1 MENSSFQYKVS
12 VIIPIYN
19 SDKYLENCI
28 ESVLHDQGNL
38 EEIEVI
44 LVNDG
49 STDGSAG
56 ICEQYAQ
63 KYSNVLYISKEN
75 EGLSATRNR
84 GIQEAHGK
92 YFLYLDSDDTLMP
105 NTINR
110 VSEFFDKHY
119 NEVDLVTYPQID
131 IMKDGT
137 MKKHFRYKILK
148 ESGIYDLNNYPYI
161 TQTRVNVMVKNLG
174 QGYNV
179 LFDTT
184 PGFRHEDSA
193 YNAYVLM
200 DKMKIGFCNEGGYVY
215 ALNEYNI
222 TSNYFYAY
230 YIFETSM
237 AYYEKLF
244 DEFSEKVPFYFQS
257 LVLNDISWK
266 LTSSKLFPFHYT
278 NEKFAEAEQR
288 IANLLKRMDDK
299 MILSHPSVDNI
310 HKYYFLSIKDGNY
323 HIVKDYNGFALY
335 NGKVKLQGWNY
346 FEVFIQGF
354 KLEGTKLKIKGMLS
368 NPASLFLPMQVWVT
382 ENGDY
387 FYKHEIEMKDSTY
400 NFWHTKIKV
409 ANFRRFVYICDITK
423 VHQIDFFGRIGETFY
438 KTTFRNTWESPF
450 DIGKG
455 KTKILMDGYLFEQ
468 NKHCLSIKKLET
480 AQLIKANI
488 RDRVFHWKWD
498 KKAYKERRKMSS
510 KPPKKEIWLYNDA
523 NTNIEN
529 GLLQFR
535 HDRMIQ
541 DGVLRYY
548 IYDNEWE
555 EIKHHFDD
563 SELSYLVRFGSE
575 KHKRLF
581 SQASKI
587 LSAYAQFNY
596 YSPFKIE
603 DRHKFSDRWR
613 YELIYLQ
620 HGILHASLPWQYGND
635 RMNIDK
641 VIVSSR
647 FELENMIKN
656 YAFEEE
662 ELVPS
667 GMVRFDYIDRT
678 KKPKNKILIAP
689 SWRHYLIGDIKNNRW
704 TPFPDKFVQ
713 SEFYNKYMELFESQ
727 RLKMLLEQYDFE
739 LDFKLH
745 PIFEC
750 YISEFHMKNDR
761 IHLVQESVELS
772 QYKICVTDFSSFV
785 FDFVYCGRPILYFV
799 PDYEKFKSGMHT
811 YRELDI
817 PLEDGFGELTIES
830 EELIDSLEELLK
842 SGCQI
847 PKKYKKKTED
857 FFTCY
862 DNHAKRTYEALRGN
876 KEEKENEDTI

>member
-1 MENSSFQYKVS
+1 MEDLSFQYKVS

-19 SDKYLENCI
+19 SEKYLENCI
-28 ESVLHDQGNL
+28 DSVLHDQGSL
-38 EEIEVI
+38 DDIEVI

-49 STDGSAG
+49 STDGSAT

-63 KYSNVLYISKEN
+63 KYKNILYISKAN

-84 GIQEAHGK
+84 GIQEAHGR

-105 NTINR
+105 NTINQ
-110 VSEFFDKHY
+110 VSAFFDKHY
-119 NEVDLVTYPQID
+119 DEVDLVTYPQID
-131 IMKDGT
+131 ILKDGRT
-137 MKKHFRYKILK
+137 KKHFRYEILK
-148 ESGIYDLNNYPYI
+148 ESGIYDLKSYPYI
-161 TQTRVNVMVKNLG
+161 TQTRVNVMVKNIG
-174 QGYNV
+174 KHNV

-215 ALNEYNI
+215 ALNDSNI

-230 YIFETSM
+230 YIFETSIS
-237 AYYEKLF
+237 YYEKLF
-244 DEFSEKVPFYFQS
+244 DEFPEKVPLYFQS

-266 LTSSKLFPFHYT
+266 LASNKLFPFHYT
-278 NEKFAEAEQR
+278 KEKFAEAEQR
-288 IANLLKRMDDK
+288 IVNLLKRMDDK
-299 MILSHPSVDNI
+299 MILKHPSVNNI
-310 HKYYFLSIKDGNY
+310 HKYYFLSVKGGNY
-323 HIVKDYNGFALY
+323 HIVKGYNEFILY
-335 NGKVKLQGWNY
+335 NGIERLQGWSY

-354 KLEGTKLKIKGMLS
+354 KLQGTKLKIKGMLS
-368 NPASLFLPMQVWVT
+368 NPASLFLPMEVWVA

-387 FYKHEIEMKDSTY
+387 FYKRELEMKDSTHNFY
-400 NFWHTKIKV
+400 NTKIKV
-409 ANFRRFVYICDITK
+409 ANFKRFVYICDITK
-423 VHQIDFFGRIGETFY
+423 VHQIDFFGKIGDTFY
-438 KTTFRNTWESPF
+438 KTTFRNTWDSPF
-450 DIGKG
+450 DIGMG
-455 KTKILMDGYLFEQ
+455 KTKILMDGYLFEE
-468 NKHCLSIKKLET
+468 NKNCLCIKKLGS
-480 AQLIKANI
+480 AQLLRENI
-488 RDRVFHWKWD
+488 RDHIFHWKWD
-498 KKAYKERRKMSS
+498 KEAYKERKKMSS

-535 HDRMIQ
+535 HDRKMQ

-555 EIKHHFDD
+555 EIKHHFDND
-563 SELSYLVRFGSE
+563 ELPYLVRFGSK

-596 YSPFKIE
+596 YSPFKTE
-603 DRHKFSDRWR
+603 DRHKFSDKWR
-613 YELIYLQ
+613 YELVYLQ

-641 VIVSSR
+641 VIVSSK
-647 FELENMIKN
+647 FELDNMVKN
-656 YAFEEE
+656 YAFEED

-678 KKPKNKILIAP
+678 QKPQNKILIAP

-704 TPFPDKFVQ
+704 TPFPDKFAQ
-713 SEFYNKYMELFESQ
+713 SEFYNQYMALFESE
-727 RLKMLLEQYDFE
+727 RLKTLLKQYDFE

-750 YISEFHMKNDR
+750 YISQFQIKNDR
-761 IHLVQESVELS
+761 IHLVKESVELS
-772 QYKICVTDFSSFV
+772 QYKICITDFSSFV
-785 FDFVYCGRPILYFV
+785 FDFVYCGRPVLYFI

-817 PLEDGFGELTIES
+817 PLEDGFGEMTIEAD
-830 EELIDSLEELLK
+830 ELIDSLEKLLK
-842 SGCQI
+842 SDCQI
-847 PKKYKKKTED
+847 PEQYKNKTEE

-862 DNHAKRTYEALRGN
+862 DNHAKRTYEALKDIEV
-876 KEEKENEDTI
+876 KEK

>member
-1 MENSSFQYKVS
+1 MENLNFQYKVS

-19 SDKYLENCI
+19 SDKYLESCI
-28 ESVLHDQGNL
+28 ESVLQDQGNL
-38 EEIEVI
+38 KEIEVI

-49 STDGSAG
+49 STDGSAT

-63 KYSNVLYISKEN
+63 KYNNILYISKEN

-131 IMKDGT
+131 ILKDGR
-137 MKKHFRYKILK
+137 MKKHFRYEILK
-148 ESGIYDLNNYPYI
+148 ESGIYDLNSYPYI
-161 TQTRVNVMVKNLG
+161 TQTRVNVMAKNLG

-200 DKMKIGFCNEGGYVY
+200 NKMKIGFCNEGGYIY
-215 ALNEYNI
+215 ALNEDNI

-230 YIFETSM
+230 YIFETSI

-244 DEFSEKVPFYFQS
+244 QEFPENVPFYFQS

-266 LTSSKLFPFHYT
+266 LASNKLFPFHYT
-278 NEKFAEAEQR
+278 KKKFVEAKQR
-288 IANLLKRMDDK
+288 IIDLLKRMDDK
-299 MILSHPSVDNI
+299 MILGHPSVDNI
-310 HKYYFLSIKDGNY
+310 HKYYFLSIKGGNY
-323 HIVKDYNGFALY
+323 HIVKNYNEFALY

-354 KLEGTKLKIKGMLS
+354 KLQGTELKIKGMLS
-368 NPASLFLPMQVWVT
+368 NPASLFLPMQVCVV

-387 FYKHEIEMKDSTY
+387 FYKHEIVMKDSTY

-409 ANFRRFVYICDITK
+409 ANFRRFEYICDITK
-423 VHQIDFFGRIGETFY
+423 VHQIDFFGKIGETFY

-450 DIGKG
+450 DIGMG
-455 KTKILMDGYLFEQ
+455 KTKILMDDYLFEQ
-468 NKHCLSIKKLET
+468 NKHCFSIKKLGT
-480 AQLIKANI
+480 TQLVKAEI
-488 RDRVFHWKWD
+488 RDRIFHWKWD

-510 KPPKKEIWLYNDA
+510 RPPKKEIWLYNDA

-535 HDRMIQ
+535 HDRKMQ
-541 DGVLRYY
+541 DGILRYY

-555 EIKHHFDD
+555 EIKHHFDN
-563 SELSYLVRFGSE
+563 SELPYLVQFGSK

-603 DRHKFSDRWR
+603 DRHKFSDKWR
-613 YELIYLQ
+613 YELVYLQ

-641 VIVSSR
+641 VVVSSK
-647 FELENMIKN
+647 FEFENMVKN
-656 YAFEEE
+656 YAFEEN
-662 ELVPS
+662 ELIPS
-667 GMVRFDYIDRT
+667 GMVRLDYIDRT
-678 KKPKNKILIAP
+678 QKPQNKILIAP

-704 TPFPDKFVQ
+704 MPFPDKFVK
-713 SEFYNKYMELFESQ
+713 SEFYNGYMELFESQ
-727 RLKMLLEQYDFE
+727 RLQILLEQYDFE

-750 YISEFHMKNDR
+750 YISQFHIKNDR
-761 IHLVQESVELS
+761 IHLVEESVELS
-772 QYKICVTDFSSFV
+772 QYKICITDFSSFV
-785 FDFVYCGRPILYFV
+785 FDFVYCGRPVLYFV

-817 PLEDGFGELTIES
+817 PLEDGFGELMIEP
-830 EELIDSLEELLK
+830 EKLIDALEDLLK
-842 SGCQI
+842 NGCHV
-847 PKKYKKKTED
+847 PESYKKKTED

-862 DNHAKRTYEALRGN
+862 DNHARRTYELLRKN
-876 KEEKENEDTI
+876 KTEVGGD